1 MVTTIMMV
9 KISPYNLWVDIHN
22 RSNTE
27 GRDIDTPEKAMQI
40 IDLVYNE
47 EMVIQEYIVTD
58 TTISVV
64 AQNDVSPCTNC
75 QNTP

>member
-22 RSNTE
+22 RNNTE
-27 GRDIDTPEKAMQI
+27 GRNIDTPEKAMQI

-58 TTISVV
+58 TTISVISE
-64 AQNDVSPCTNC
+64 NDVNPCSNC

>member
-1 MVTTIMMV
+1 MV

-22 RSNTE
+22 RNNTE
-27 GRDIDTPEKAMQI
+27 GRNIDTPEKAMQI

-58 TTISVV
+58 TTISVISE
-64 AQNDVSPCTNC
+64 NDVNPCSNC